1 MLRGAALR
9 GVLRFVLVVV
19 GLVIF
24 DDVVLATKQGDHA
37 CMEKGIKSEAQWLLA
52 DFVHAR
58 ELFAVI

>member
-1 MLRGAALR
+1 MLRGAAFR

-37 CMEKGIKSEAQWLLA
+37 CVAKGIKSEEQWVLA

-58 ELFAVI
+58 EMFAVI

>member
-1 MLRGAALR
+1 MLRGAAFR

-37 CMEKGIKSEAQWLLA
+37 CVAKGIKWESQWLLA
-52 DFVHAR
+52 DSVHAR
-58 ELFAVI
+58 ETFAVI